1 VSLIPIADH
10 GLVVAIPFV
19 IPMLVIVLGIVALAL
34 RDRAREGD
42 RTGR

>member
-1 VSLIPIADH
+1 VSVVPIADH

-19 IPMLVIVLGIVALAL
+19 IPMLVIVLGIVVLAL

-42 RTGR
+42 HTGR